1 MNIGSVCTI
10 TINISTFTLYIQCK
24 YNLYVG
30 ECTIKNIYASMAHL
44 KVKKKTIMQLAL
56 ETWMHE
62 ILNMLSKI

>member
-1 MNIGSVCTI
+1 
-10 TINISTFTLYIQCK
+10 
-24 YNLYVG
+24 
-30 ECTIKNIYASMAHL
+30 MAHL